1 MKLYQGNAKEL
12 VGKKIDRNI
21 RMFGYYPMEVVEIN
35 GELLVKDVLGVCM
48 PIPKKEN
55 DFNCVDFDFVLD

>member
-35 GELLVKDVLGVCM
+35 GELLVKDALGVCM

>member
-1 MKLYQGNAKEL
+1 MKLYQENAKEL

-35 GELLVKDVLGVCM
+35 GELLVKDALGVCM

-55 DFNCVDFDFVLD
+55 DFNCVDFDFVLN

>member
-12 VGKKIDRNI
+12 VGKKIDCNI
-21 RMFGYYPMEVVEIN
+21 RMFGCYPMEVVEIN
-35 GELLVKDVLGVCM
+35 GELLVKDALGVCM

-55 DFNCVDFDFVLD
+55 DFNCVDFDFVLN

>member
-1 MKLYQGNAKEL
+1 MKLYQENAKEL

-35 GELLVKDVLGVCM
+35 GELLVKDAIGVCM

>member
-1 MKLYQGNAKEL
+1 MKLYQENAKEL

-21 RMFGYYPMEVVEIN
+21 RFFGCYPMEVIETN
-35 GELLVKDVLGVCM
+35 GKLLVKDALGVCT

>member
-12 VGKKIDRNI
+12 VGKKIDCNI
-21 RMFGYYPMEVVEIN
+21 RMFGCYPMEVVEIN
-35 GELLVKDVLGVCM
+35 GELFVKDALGVCM